1 MNNINEDINIECL
14 IDNINLIK
22 NILTMKF
29 TNINQ
34 ISKLLRNMQILRI
47 NIKLIKYDNLFSK
60 SNIINIYE
68 EQ

>member
-1 MNNINEDINIECL
+1 MNRMNELINIECL

-22 NILTMKF
+22 NILIMKF

-34 ISKLLRNMQILRI
+34 ISKLLMNIQIFKI
-47 NIKLIKYDNLFSK
+47 NIKLVKYDNLLIR